1 MQEHYVPTDDAI
13 SSYAIPLRDTY
24 EYDYLNRITQ
34 ANGLQRTTSGSWIS
48 VYGQGFVCD
57 RWGNR
62 TINAGTTW
70 GNAIPNTVFTV
81 NTANNRLNQLGYDL
95 AGNATSDSTSGITQM
110 NYDAENRMTSALKGS
125 WSYYVYDADGKRV
138 RRITGGVE
146 TWHIYGFGGELIA
159 EYPLDGAAGS
169 PSKEY
174 GYRGGQLLIVG
185 DMANVRWTVTDS
197 LGTPR
202 IVAGKTGALSD
213 VTRHDYLPF
222 GEELFVNMGTGS
234 IRSTTQGYSTGNTPD
249 GLRKKFG
256 SKERD
261 NETGLDYFLARYYS
275 SAQGRFISPDEFTGG
290 PDELFVFADAASAN
304 PTFYADLTNPQS
316 LNKYQYTYNN
326 PLRYTDPDGHC
337 PECPYYYY
345 KQYVEP
351 KLIAVDRKVEQIK
364 TDLADYGKGLA
375 KSAANAVIDM
385 GNLGAMVTGDAPIAR
400 YEPSNEVQAMA
411 MGSGDKLILLSGGAG
426 KGVPVN
432 VAMAEG
438 KGVAV
443 TTGLINGVKVT
454 DKFTGA
460 VLEGTV
466 NLKPTLDRIASGGKF
481 PHKNDGS
488 VFQNKEGLLPNKP
501 NGYYREY
508 VVPTPG
514 AKGPGPQRIIT
525 GNGGERYYTP
535 DHYGTFIPL
544 NK

>member
-1 MQEHYVPTDDAI
+1 LN
-13 SSYAIPLRDTY
+13 IPFL
-24 EYDYLNRITQ
+24 
-34 ANGLQRTTSGSWIS
+34 
-48 VYGQGFVCD
+48 
-57 RWGNR
+57 
-62 TINAGTTW
+62 
-70 GNAIPNTVFTV
+70 
-81 NTANNRLNQLGYDL
+81 
-95 AGNATSDSTSGITQM
+95 
-110 NYDAENRMTSALKGS
+110 
-125 WSYYVYDADGKRV
+125 
-138 RRITGGVE
+138 
-146 TWHIYGFGGELIA
+146 
-159 EYPLDGAAGS
+159 
-169 PSKEY
+169 
-174 GYRGGQLLIVG
+174 
-185 DMANVRWTVTDS
+185 
-197 LGTPR
+197 
-202 IVAGKTGALSD
+202 
-213 VTRHDYLPF
+213 
-222 GEELFVNMGTGS
+222 
-234 IRSTTQGYSTGNTPD
+234 
-249 GLRKKFG
+249 G